1 VHVHGGGGG
10 DTMDASHESLAR
22 MASVHASHGTTA
34 MCPATMA
41 ASDDAIERALAVAA
55 DYVDRPTGGSEI
67 LGVHLEGPFLNEKRR
82 GAHMADKLV
91 EPSIERLRR
100 YVDAARGQLRILT
113 IAPELPGALVAIDY
127 ARTTDI
133 AVSIGHTTANYAQTT
148 EALSAGAQ
156 SGTHVYNAMQPLTSR
171 EPGTVG
177 ALLTAE
183 RVFCEVIADGR
194 HVHPASIDVLIRS
207 KGPSRTVLVTD
218 CMRPLGDATMSSFE
232 LSGME
237 AFVRAGSCFTAE
249 GALCGSLLTM
259 DLAQKNLSRFA
270 GRSLQD
276 AICMATS
283 SPAELLG
290 ISDRKGSL
298 RPGLDADLVICDT
311 NMTVR
316 LTMVGG
322 KVVFRAP

>member
-1 VHVHGGGGG
+1 
-10 DTMDASHESLAR
+10 
-22 MASVHASHGTTA
+22 
-34 MCPATMA
+34 
-41 ASDDAIERALAVAA
+41 
-55 DYVDRPTGGSEI
+55 
-67 LGVHLEGPFLNEKRR
+67 
-82 GAHMADKLV
+82 
-91 EPSIERLRR
+91 
-100 YVDAARGQLRILT
+100 
-113 IAPELPGALVAIDY
+113 
-127 ARTTDI
+127 
-133 AVSIGHTTANYAQTT
+133 
-148 EALSAGAQ
+148 
-156 SGTHVYNAMQPLTSR
+156 
-171 EPGTVG
+171 
-177 ALLTAE
+177 
-183 RVFCEVIADGR
+183 
-194 HVHPASIDVLIRS
+194 
-207 KGPSRTVLVTD
+207 
-218 CMRPLGDATMSSFE
+218 
-232 LSGME
+232 
-237 AFVRAGSCFTAE
+237 AGSCFTAE